1 MGFIF
6 QFLSCELNFFLNKMK
21 KTYYS
26 VLALFLVAKLIPL
39 SLFAQSNP
47 VPYAYTI
54 KAEDL
59 KKHLTFIASD
69 SLKGRNTGSAEQKVA
84 ANYIA
89 NHFKA
94 VGLAPVQ
101 GSYFQKVDLVNRAW
115 TNVTAQIKGKSY
127 EYLSDFMAY
136 ALAPVAAGTKI
147 PTVFAGYGVQQGA
160 FTDFDKLKAKGAMVV
175 VIDGEAKDQAGNY
188 VLSGSKDPS
197 AFGKATGWR
206 EKMKLAQAA
215 GAKGLIVITDK
226 DEKTFSAQVNQRQA
240 MMKRFGSERM
250 VFKEDTPNKDAEFPV
265 ILISS
270 AMAAQLLGSD
280 VAAIETFKA
289 KVSTEKK
296 SVASKFKAGTIE
308 LRIENTESPVDTY
321 NVVGFLEGTDKKS
334 EVIVITAH
342 YDHIGVSADG
352 RINNGANDDG
362 SGTVTVMELAEAFG
376 KAAAEGHRPR
386 RSILFMTVT
395 GEEKGL
401 LGSEYYSNH
410 PLFPLANTVC
420 DLNIDMVGRYDDE
433 HIGKPDYIYEIG
445 SDKLSSQLRAVLE
458 EQNKK
463 HIGLE
468 LDFKFNDP
476 NDPNRFYYRSD
487 HYNFAKHKIP
497 VAFFFNGVHED
508 YHQPGDDIEKIE
520 FDQIQKVGRLVFYM
534 AWEISNREQRLPVD
548 SNKP

>member
-1 MGFIF
+1 
-6 QFLSCELNFFLNKMK
+6 MK

-89 NHFKA
+89 KHFKA

-115 TNVTAQIKGKSY
+115 TNVSAQIKGKSY
-127 EYLSDFMAY
+127 GYLSDFMAY
-136 ALAPVAAGTKI
+136 ALAPVAAGTKA
-147 PTVFAGYGVQQGA
+147 PTVFAGYGVQQGT
-160 FTDFDKLKAKGAMVV
+160 FTDFDKLKAKGAMVL

-206 EKMKLAQAA
+206 EKMKLAKAA
-215 GAKGLIVITDK
+215 GATGLIVITDK
-226 DEKTFSAQVNQRQA
+226 DEKVFSSQVNQRQA
-240 MMKRFGSERM
+240 MMKRFGNERM
-250 VFKEDTPNKDAEFPV
+250 VFKEDTQNKEAEFPV
-265 ILISS
+265 LLISS
-270 AMAAQLLGSD
+270 AMAAQLLGTD
-280 VAAIETFKA
+280 VAAIEAFKT

-308 LRIENTESPVDTY
+308 LKIENTESPVDTY

-334 EVIVITAH
+334 EVVVITAH

-487 HYNFAKHKIP
+487 HYNFAKHNIP